1 MTTETLTSRTSSP
14 HIGMNREQASIYNM
28 IRHKQSGCHIISGS
42 AGTGKTFLLTTL
54 IQSFLT
60 QGKKVQILAPTAAA
74 LAVLENRIDH
84 HPSINYRT
92 VASCTQITNDAL
104 NLGTSAPTFP
114 LTIHGLADFARF
126 MDMLEVDH
134 TGLVTVWDT
143 TADTKQPVDC
153 TNAPG
158 VTDTQSGHVTVDT
171 DELARRLSTVFA
183 GVSPFAPEV
192 TTAATMTTAGECAS
206 RIEMIWPEF
215 PDVVIVDEF
224 SMVNAAQA
232 DILTQATASRGALFI
247 GCGDACQLQPVTG
260 QDNPYLGSGSAP
272 EGVQRHALVKQ
283 MRSDDAI
290 SKIATQ
296 VRQGTRF
303 NDLAIAGDISMVD
316 STSPETLV
324 DTVPEVLSNADVV
337 LTYRNDSVRRFN
349 RSLRKLWKLSS
360 GVHAGERLVCN
371 ANVVCGRDYA
381 FRNGELFTIS
391 DVDSSVCST
400 DVEVI
405 RQKALEKPDGLL
417 DMFVSLVS
425 NGVITGVDLVD
436 RLGVVRH
443 AFIWRDPTGVDY
455 SLLTSLS
462 RALLPLIADGRIR
475 SCLVD
480 VSFAYALTVHKAQ
493 GAEWDNV
500 VYVVSQ
506 RDLDSQGT
514 FHAPYTAVTRAK
526 QSLSVLYQR

>member
-1 MTTETLTSRTSSP
+1 
-14 HIGMNREQASIYNM
+14 MNREQASVYNV
-28 IRHKQSGCHIISGS
+28 IRHQQTGCHIISGS
-42 AGTGKTFLLTTL
+42 AGTGKTFLLARL

-92 VASCTQITNDAL
+92 VASCTQVTNDAL

-114 LTIHGLADFARF
+114 LTIHGLSDFARF
-126 MDMLEVDH
+126 MDMLGVDH

-143 TADTKQPVDC
+143 TADTKQSIDC
-153 TNAPG
+153 THAPG
-158 VTDTQSGHVTVDT
+158 VTDKQSGHVTVDT
-171 DELARRLSTVFA
+171 AELARRLSTVFA
-183 GVSPFAPEV
+183 GTSPFAPEI
-192 TTAATMTTAGECAS
+192 TTAATMTSAGECSS
-206 RIEMIWPEF
+206 RIEMVWPEF

-224 SMVNAAQA
+224 SMVNASQA
-232 DILTQATASRGALFI
+232 DILTRATTSRGALFI

-272 EGVQRHALVKQ
+272 EGAHRHALVKQ
-283 MRSDDAI
+283 MRSEDAI
-290 SKIATQ
+290 SQIATQ
-296 VRQGTRF
+296 VRRGTRF
-303 NDLAIAGDISMVD
+303 NDLAIAGDISVVD
-316 STSPETLV
+316 STTPETLV
-324 DTVPEVLSNADVV
+324 DSMPEVLSSADVV
-337 LTYRNDSVRRFN
+337 LTYRNDAVRRFN
-349 RSLRKLWKLSS
+349 RSLRELWKLDS
-360 GVHAGERLVCN
+360 GIHSGERMVCN

-381 FRNGELFTIS
+381 FRNGELFTVRDI
-391 DVDSSVCST
+391 DSPACEN
-400 DVEVI
+400 DVEFI
-405 RQKALEKPDGLL
+405 RRRASVRPDGLL
-417 DMFVSLVS
+417 DMFVSLVDS
-425 NGVITGVDLVD
+425 GIIVGVDLID
-436 RLGVVRH
+436 RLGLIRP
-443 AFIWRDPTGVDY
+443 AFVWSDPTSVDR
-455 SLLTSLS
+455 SLLSTLS
-462 RALLPLIADGRIR
+462 RALSPMIADGSIH

-514 FHAPYTAVTRAK
+514 FHAPYTAVTRAR